1 MSPALAGS
9 KMVVFRFAT
18 WSFVVLKTHFWGR
31 GIFWIVRTLQ
41 SIGLGKGEENGI
53 DGVNWKL
60 EWSSDDVFHHSYAPL
75 CPACATTLKWQ
86 QFSDETPYPV
96 LVCDH
101 CNYYRHFPEQRDPD
115 EVLQNVA
122 GEMSRRR
129 QEAAAETGAVSL

>member
-1 MSPALAGS
+1 
-9 KMVVFRFAT
+9 MVVFRFAT

-41 SIGLGKGEENGI
+41 SIGSGKGEENGI

-60 EWSSDDVFHHSYAPL
+60 EWSSDDVSRHSYAPL